1 MDRNYLDFDVKKE
14 VWNRYLLKDGV
25 LLTLKLVL
33 INVTLQGTDSLG
45 NPQLGFQMTNVIG
58 VRLPKEWKEL
68 PKDDDVQI
76 EKAIEDSNEYKLSN
90 GFLLKFKPMVSQ
102 IIRTGTV
109 DPMGNP
115 VYAIQAQPIPK
126 LSKS

>member
-1 MDRNYLDFDVKKE
+1 MDRNYLDFDVKME
-14 VWNRYLLKDGV
+14 VWNSYLLKDGV

-33 INVTLQGTDSLG
+33 INVTLQGIDPLG

-68 PKDDDVQI
+68 PKDEDVQI
-76 EKAIEDSNEYKLSN
+76 EKATEDWNEYKLSN
-90 GFLLKFKPMVSQ
+90 GYLLKFKPMVSQ

-115 VYAIQAQPIPK
+115 AYAIQAQPMPK
-126 LSKS
+126 LSKI